1 MSERFCTVE
10 DLKRQA
16 ITIKLY
22 NNSVWA
28 NLGDGR
34 FINRQ
39 TKQIRPISLLYRST
53 RTVVGVNHQ
62 VIAKRRKK
70 RGCLLF
76 LEKPYK
82 AKGAEVGHTYYIV
95 TPYVDPATK
104 KVITTVESTYTAK
117 SENETIHVDIP
128 IAKNTMTVKKG

>member
-10 DLKRQA
+10 DLQCQA

-53 RTVVGVNHQ
+53 RTVVGVNYQ
-62 VIAKRRKK
+62 VIAKRKKK
-70 RGCLLF
+70 RAGLIF
-76 LEKPYK
+76 LERPYK
-82 AKGAEVGHTYYIV
+82 AKYA
-95 TPYVDPATK
+95 
-104 KVITTVESTYTAK
+104 
-117 SENETIHVDIP
+117 
-128 IAKNTMTVKKG
+128 

>member
-1 MSERFCTVE
+1 MFGRFCTVE

-39 TKQIRPISLLYRST
+39 TKQIRPIFLLYRST

-62 VIAKRRKK
+62 VIAKRKK
-70 RGCLLF
+70 KQEGLLF
-76 LEKPYK
+76 LEKPYRIK
-82 AKGAEVGHTYYIV
+82 Y
-95 TPYVDPATK
+95 
-104 KVITTVESTYTAK
+104 
-117 SENETIHVDIP
+117 
-128 IAKNTMTVKKG
+128 M

>member
-1 MSERFCTVE
+1 MYGKFCTVE

-39 TKQIRPISLLYRST
+39 TKQWMKQFHFNRMLLIYFIKMKYR
-53 RTVVGVNHQ
+53 Q
-62 VIAKRRKK
+62 QKRRIKGELKESKK
-70 RGCLLF
+70 E
-76 LEKPYK
+76 EKK
-82 AKGAEVGHTYYIV
+82 EK
-95 TPYVDPATK
+95 
-104 KVITTVESTYTAK
+104 
-117 SENETIHVDIP
+117 
-128 IAKNTMTVKKG
+128 

>member
-1 MSERFCTVE
+1 MYGKFCTVE

-22 NNSVWA
+22 DNSVWA

-34 FINRQ
+34 FIDRQ
-39 TKQIRPISLLYRST
+39 TKKIRPVSLLYRST

-70 RGCLLF
+70 QEGLLF

-82 AKGAEVGHTYYIV
+82 IKY
-95 TPYVDPATK
+95 
-104 KVITTVESTYTAK
+104 
-117 SENETIHVDIP
+117 
-128 IAKNTMTVKKG
+128 M

>member
-22 NNSVWA
+22 NNSIWA

-39 TKQIRPISLLYRST
+39 TKQLRPISLLYRST
-53 RTVVGVNHQ
+53 RTVVGVNHH
-62 VIAKRRKK
+62 VIAKRKK
-70 RGCLLF
+70 KQEGLLF
-76 LEKPYK
+76 LEKPYRIK
-82 AKGAEVGHTYYIV
+82 H
-95 TPYVDPATK
+95 
-104 KVITTVESTYTAK
+104 
-117 SENETIHVDIP
+117 
-128 IAKNTMTVKKG
+128 M

>member
-1 MSERFCTVE
+1 MFERFCTVE

-39 TKQIRPISLLYRST
+39 TKQIRPVSLLYRST

-62 VIAKRRKK
+62 VIAKRKK
-70 RGCLLF
+70 KQEGLLF
-76 LEKPYK
+76 LEKPYRIK
-82 AKGAEVGHTYYIV
+82 H
-95 TPYVDPATK
+95 
-104 KVITTVESTYTAK
+104 
-117 SENETIHVDIP
+117 
-128 IAKNTMTVKKG
+128 M

>member
-1 MSERFCTVE
+1 MFERFCTVE

-53 RTVVGVNHQ
+53 RTVVGVNYQ
-62 VIAKRRKK
+62 VIAKRQKK
-70 RGCLLF
+70 REGLLF

-82 AKGAEVGHTYYIV
+82 IKH
-95 TPYVDPATK
+95 
-104 KVITTVESTYTAK
+104 
-117 SENETIHVDIP
+117 
-128 IAKNTMTVKKG
+128 M

>member
-1 MSERFCTVE
+1 MFGRFCTVE

-34 FINRQ
+34 FIDRQ

-62 VIAKRRKK
+62 VIAKRKK
-70 RGCLLF
+70 KQEGLLF
-76 LEKPYK
+76 LEKPYRIK
-82 AKGAEVGHTYYIV
+82 H
-95 TPYVDPATK
+95 
-104 KVITTVESTYTAK
+104 
-117 SENETIHVDIP
+117 
-128 IAKNTMTVKKG
+128 M

>member
-1 MSERFCTVE
+1 MYGRFCTVE

-28 NLGDGR
+28 NFGDGR

-39 TKQIRPISLLYRST
+39 TRQIRPISLLYRST

-62 VIAKRRKK
+62 VIAKRKK
-70 RGCLLF
+70 KQEGLLF
-76 LEKPYK
+76 LEKPYRIK
-82 AKGAEVGHTYYIV
+82 H
-95 TPYVDPATK
+95 
-104 KVITTVESTYTAK
+104 
-117 SENETIHVDIP
+117 
-128 IAKNTMTVKKG
+128 M

>member
-1 MSERFCTVE
+1 MYGKFCTVE

-76 LEKPYK
+76 LEKPYR
-82 AKGAEVGHTYYIV
+82 AKH
-95 TPYVDPATK
+95 
-104 KVITTVESTYTAK
+104 
-117 SENETIHVDIP
+117 
-128 IAKNTMTVKKG
+128 M

>member
-1 MSERFCTVE
+1 MPGRFCTVE

-62 VIAKRRKK
+62 VIAKRKK
-70 RGCLLF
+70 KQEGLLF
-76 LEKPYK
+76 LEKPYRIK
-82 AKGAEVGHTYYIV
+82 Y
-95 TPYVDPATK
+95 
-104 KVITTVESTYTAK
+104 
-117 SENETIHVDIP
+117 
-128 IAKNTMTVKKG
+128 M

>member
-62 VIAKRRKK
+62 VIAKRKK
-70 RGCLLF
+70 KQEGLLF
-76 LEKPYK
+76 LEKPYRIK
-82 AKGAEVGHTYYIV
+82 H
-95 TPYVDPATK
+95 
-104 KVITTVESTYTAK
+104 
-117 SENETIHVDIP
+117 
-128 IAKNTMTVKKG
+128 M

>member
-1 MSERFCTVE
+1 MSGRFCTVE

-39 TKQIRPISLLYRST
+39 TKQIRPIFLLYRSI
-53 RTVVGVNHQ
+53 RTVVGAGNC
-62 VIAKRRKK
+62 VIAKRKKK
-70 RGCLLF
+70 REGLLF
-76 LEKPYK
+76 LSRPYK
-82 AKGAEVGHTYYIV
+82 LKR
-95 TPYVDPATK
+95 
-104 KVITTVESTYTAK
+104 S
-117 SENETIHVDIP
+117 
-128 IAKNTMTVKKG
+128 

>member
-1 MSERFCTVE
+1 MFGRFCTVE

-62 VIAKRRKK
+62 VIAKRKK
-70 RGCLLF
+70 KQEGLLF
-76 LEKPYK
+76 LEKPYRIK
-82 AKGAEVGHTYYIV
+82 Y
-95 TPYVDPATK
+95 
-104 KVITTVESTYTAK
+104 
-117 SENETIHVDIP
+117 
-128 IAKNTMTVKKG
+128 M

>member
-1 MSERFCTVE
+1 MSGRFCTVE

-39 TKQIRPISLLYRST
+39 TKQIRPIFLLYRST

-62 VIAKRRKK
+62 VNCSIVSIF
-70 RGCLLF
+70 CLIKTLR
-76 LEKPYK
+76 L
-82 AKGAEVGHTYYIV
+82 
-95 TPYVDPATK
+95 
-104 KVITTVESTYTAK
+104 
-117 SENETIHVDIP
+117 N
-128 IAKNTMTVKKG
+128 